1 MDFMTYFKQLKG
13 GALSQ
18 VTLIH
23 GDESYLIDNLTKY
36 ISENFL
42 MPMYCDFNLTQIETI
57 VDVDYVVGLAMTLP
71 FLDERRIVLFQNTG
85 MLKAVKDDQEDKLI
99 KFLTDLPG
107 HIYVVLSESELDKRK
122 KIYKHLS
129 KVADVVTVD
138 RLLRPEL
145 VKWIAK
151 RFKMYNKEVS
161 LHVVNYFIE
170 MVNYLDPESGKNLYD
185 IDNTIRMMS
194 GVNGAIDES
203 VINQY
208 VEIPIEH
215 NIFKMMDAI
224 SGRKMSEAIKI
235 LNYFVSGG
243 EPEIKIFY
251 LINQQ
256 FRNIYKTKLLL
267 DAGHTSATVASKLD
281 IHPFVAKKAGS
292 FAIQFSNR
300 QLGKIIE
307 ILEEVDIMM
316 KSSGLP
322 PLLLIEKA
330 LFQISEVPKEIA

>member
-13 GALSQ
+13 GTLNQ

-23 GDESYLIDNLTKY
+23 GEESYLIDNLTKY

-42 MPMYCDFNLTQIETI
+42 MPMYCDFNLSQIETI
-57 VDVDYVVGLAMTLP
+57 VDVDSVISMAMTLP
-71 FLDERRIVLFQNTG
+71 FFDERRIVLFQNTG
-85 MLKAVKDDQEDKLI
+85 MLKVVKDEQEDKLI
-99 KFLTDLPG
+99 KFLTDLPA
-107 HIYVVLSESELDKRK
+107 HIYVVFSESELDKRK
-122 KIYKHLS
+122 KIYKHLA

-145 VKWIAK
+145 AKWIAK
-151 RFKMYNKEVS
+151 RFKLYNKEVG
-161 LHVVNYFIE
+161 LHVINYFIE
-170 MVNYLDPESGKNLYD
+170 MINYLDPESGKNLYD
-185 IDNTIRMMS
+185 IDNTIRMMC
-194 GVNGAIDES
+194 GVDGAIDEG

-235 LNYFVSGG
+235 LNYFVAGG

-267 DAGHTSATVASKLD
+267 DAGHTSATVASKLE

-330 LFQISEVPKEIA
+330 LFQISEVPK

>member
-1 MDFMTYFKQLKG
+1 MDFMTFFKQIKG
-13 GALSQ
+13 STLNQ
-18 VTLIH
+18 VTLIN
-23 GDESYLIDNLTKY
+23 GEESYLIDNLTKY

-57 VDVDYVVGLAMTLP
+57 VDVDTIISMAMTLP
-71 FLDERRIVLFQNTG
+71 FFDERRIILFQNTG
-85 MLKAVKDDQEDKLI
+85 MLKVIKDEQEEKLI
-99 KFLTDLPG
+99 KFLTDLPL
-107 HIYVVLSESELDKRK
+107 HIYVVFSESDLDKRK
-122 KIYKHLS
+122 KIYKHIA
-129 KVADVVTVD
+129 KVADLVTVD

-145 VKWIAK
+145 VKWIVK
-151 RFKMYNKEVS
+151 RFKLYNKDVS

-170 MVNYLDPESGKNLYD
+170 MINYLDQESGKNLYD

-194 GVNGAIDES
+194 GVDGTIDES

-235 LNYFVSGG
+235 LNYFVAGG

-267 DAGHTSATVASKLD
+267 DAGHTSATVASKLE

-292 FAIQFSNR
+292 FAVHFSNR

-330 LFQISEVPKEIA
+330 LFQISEVPK

>member
-170 MVNYLDPESGKNLYD
+170 MVNYLDPESGKNL
-185 IDNTIRMMS
+185 
-194 GVNGAIDES
+194 
-203 VINQY
+203 
-208 VEIPIEH
+208 
-215 NIFKMMDAI
+215 
-224 SGRKMSEAIKI
+224 
-235 LNYFVSGG
+235 
-243 EPEIKIFY
+243 
-251 LINQQ
+251 
-256 FRNIYKTKLLL
+256 
-267 DAGHTSATVASKLD
+267 
-281 IHPFVAKKAGS
+281 
-292 FAIQFSNR
+292 
-300 QLGKIIE
+300 
-307 ILEEVDIMM
+307 
-316 KSSGLP
+316 
-322 PLLLIEKA
+322 
-330 LFQISEVPKEIA
+330 

>member
-13 GALSQ
+13 DTLNQ
-18 VTLIH
+18 VTLIN
-23 GDESYLIDNLTKY
+23 GEETYLIDNLTKY
-36 ISENFL
+36 ISDHFL
-42 MPMYCDFNLTQIETI
+42 KPMTRDFNLTQVETI
-57 VDVDYVVGLAMTLP
+57 IDVDTVISMAMTLP
-71 FLDERRIVLFQNTG
+71 FFDDKRLILFQNTG
-85 MLKAVKDDQEDKLI
+85 LLKVVKDEQEEKLI
-99 KFLTDLPG
+99 NFLTDLPA
-107 HIYVVLSESELDKRK
+107 HIYVVFSETELDKRK

-129 KVADVVTVD
+129 KVADLVTVD

-151 RFKMYNKEVS
+151 RFKLYNKEVN
-161 LHVVNYFIE
+161 LHVINHFIE
-170 MVNYLDPESGKNLYD
+170 RINYLDPESGKNLYAV
-185 IDNTIRMMS
+185 DNTIRMMS
-194 GVNGAIDES
+194 GVDGPIHEAI
-203 VINQY
+203 INQY

-235 LNYFVSGG
+235 LNYFVAGG

-267 DAGHTSATVASKLD
+267 DAGHSSGTVASKLE

-292 FAIQFSNR
+292 FARQFTNSE
-300 QLGKIIE
+300 LSKIIE
-307 ILEEVDIMM
+307 ILEEVDVMM

-330 LFQISEVPKEIA
+330 LFQISEVPK

>member
-23 GDESYLIDNLTKY
+23 GEESYLIDNLTKY

-42 MPMYCDFNLTQIETI
+42 MPMYCDFNLSQIETI
-57 VDVDYVVGLAMTLP
+57 VDVDSVVSLAMTLP

-99 KFLTDLPG
+99 KFSTDLPG
-107 HIYVVLSESELDKRK
+107 HIYVVFSESELDKRK

-138 RLLRPEL
+138 KLSRPEL

-151 RFKMYNKEVS
+151 RFKLYNKEVG

-235 LNYFVSGG
+235 LNYFVAGG

-300 QLGKIIE
+300 QLCKIIE

-330 LFQISEVPKEIA
+330 LFQIGEVPKEIA

>member
-1 MDFMTYFKQLKG
+1 MDFMTFFKQLKG
-13 GALSQ
+13 GTLNQ
-18 VTLIH
+18 VTLIN
-23 GDESYLIDNLTKY
+23 GEESYLIDNLTKY

-42 MPMYCDFNLTQIETI
+42 MPMYCDFNLTQLETI
-57 VDVDYVVGLAMTLP
+57 VDVDTVVSMAMTLP
-71 FLDERRIVLFQNTG
+71 FFDERRIILFQNTG
-85 MLKAVKDDQEDKLI
+85 MLKIIKDEQEDKLI
-99 KFLTDLPG
+99 KFLTDLPS
-107 HIYVVLSESELDKRK
+107 HIYVVFSESDLDKRK
-122 KIYKHLS
+122 KIYKHIA
-129 KVADVVTVD
+129 KVADLVTIE

-151 RFKMYNKEVS
+151 RFKLYNKEVS

-170 MVNYLDPESGKNLYD
+170 MINYLDPESGKNLYD
-185 IDNTIRMMS
+185 VDNTIRMMS
-194 GVNGAIDES
+194 GVNGTIDET

-224 SGRKMSEAIKI
+224 SDRKMSEAIKI
-235 LNYFVSGG
+235 LNYFVAGG

-267 DAGHTSATVASKLD
+267 DAGHTSATIASKLD

-292 FAIQFSNR
+292 FARQFSNS

-307 ILEEVDIMM
+307 ILEDVDIMM
-316 KSSGLP
+316 KSSGTP

-330 LFQISEVPKEIA
+330 LFQIGEVPK

>member
-224 SGRKMSEAIKI
+224 SGRKD
-235 LNYFVSGG
+235 
-243 EPEIKIFY
+243 
-251 LINQQ
+251 
-256 FRNIYKTKLLL
+256 R
-267 DAGHTSATVASKLD
+267 
-281 IHPFVAKKAGS
+281 
-292 FAIQFSNR
+292 
-300 QLGKIIE
+300 
-307 ILEEVDIMM
+307 
-316 KSSGLP
+316 KS
-322 PLLLIEKA
+322 
-330 LFQISEVPKEIA
+330 VV